1 MWDRSSPF
9 SHPTVTAV
17 KGVIN
22 DVIINTVIQDMTIGV
37 RKHDD
42 INITEELYFRV
53 TVLTLFLIFTHP
65 THSWAPGLWVMP
77 MVVSSGTPELISVTI
92 VTSIDRSE
100 KHIVFPK
107 LLAQNCHDY
116 SAENTMYNR
125 DREKHGT
132 ARLVIILYN
141 ISFCSIYL
149 SIYISTFYMLLSV

>member
-1 MWDRSSPF
+1 
-9 SHPTVTAV
+9 
-17 KGVIN
+17 
-22 DVIINTVIQDMTIGV
+22 
-37 RKHDD
+37 
-42 INITEELYFRV
+42 
-53 TVLTLFLIFTHP
+53 
-65 THSWAPGLWVMP
+65 

-132 ARLVIILYN
+132 ARLVIILY
-141 ISFCSIYL
+141 ILYIGETIPREL
-149 SIYISTFYMLLSV
+149 SNVLKLFRF